1 MGHYSGCARQNGG
14 MDLAALALF
23 GVVLGILFW
32 RAITRERR
40 DYQRFKQMRSTV
52 ARQKVFRRWATE
64 AAIVLGG
71 LSVATIVGAW
81 SAIPEALAAAQQWPP
96 VAALRDIWLGPWGWP
111 LAIAGTLLVLA
122 LLIVPVLSIRNS
134 LDEAPTI
141 GDIRA
146 LLPRTRGEL
155 PYGAAL
161 SINAGIFEEL
171 LFRLGMPAL
180 VFVITGDA
188 VIAFAAATIVFGL
201 LHVYQGPLGV
211 VFSTVLGVVFLLLY
225 LVTGWIVVPIVL
237 HALIDLRSMILI
249 PVVLGKISLRPAA
262 QIGSTP

>member
-1 MGHYSGCARQNGG
+1 
-14 MDLAALALF
+14 MDLAALALL

-32 RAITRERR
+32 RAIARERR
-40 DYQRFKQMRSTV
+40 DYARFKRMRSTI
-52 ARQKVFRRWATE
+52 ARQKVFRRWLIE

-81 SAIPEALAAAQQWPP
+81 SAIPIALASAQQWPP
-96 VAALRDIWLGPWGWP
+96 IAALREAWLGPWGWP
-111 LAIAGTLLVLA
+111 IAIVGALLVLA

-134 LDEAPTI
+134 LDEAPAI

-155 PYGAAL
+155 PYGAGL
-161 SINAGIFEEL
+161 SVNAGVFEEL
-171 LFRLGMPAL
+171 LFRLGLPAL
-180 VFVITGDA
+180 VFAVTGDA
-188 VIAFAAATIVFGL
+188 LIAFAAATVVFGL

-211 VFSTVLGVVFLLLY
+211 LFSTILGVLFLLLY

-249 PVVLGKISLRPAA
+249 PVVLGRISLRD
-262 QIGSTP
+262 STARG